1 MVFLPDISPQP
12 EYYPPKPRKPAY
24 KKPLPSS
31 YKPPNE
37 SEPPNEVNPY
47 QPPNEVNPYQPP
59 NEVDPPTDEPLFYSS
74 VKPTEQPAATESA
87 PTEDL
92 DMELKR
98 RYPNLEEEMKKYIQ
112 AIISG
117 SNYVT
122 PASSPPIYFTEPP
135 LELKQ
140 QNQQQEPEL
149 KQQNPEQEP
158 EQEPG
163 VDFDI
168 PVDSMEEEIFSNMSD
183 IQSESDNSEPE
194 MSADA
199 PEQTEVE
206 PTDTEA
212 NEESENSN
220 PDSEI
225 FPGYD
230 DESQNISDSESD
242 LEQPGTDEDQERRRK
257 SLFNKKSDRTQ
268 TFRTPDS
275 SSYKIKFPHFF
286 RGFDDWNFFS

>member
-1 MVFLPDISPQP
+1 LVFLPDISPQP

-37 SEPPNEVNPY
+37 SEPPNEVNPF
-47 QPPNEVNPYQPP
+47 QPPS
-59 NEVDPPTDEPLFYSS
+59 EVDPPTDEPLFYSS
-74 VKPTEQPAATESA
+74 VKPTEQPAATETV

-92 DMELKR
+92 DLELKK
-98 RYPNLEEEMKKYIQ
+98 RYPNLEEKMKKYIQ
-112 AIISG
+112 AVISG

-135 LELKQ
+135 PELKQ
-140 QNQQQEPEL
+140 QNPEQEPEL

-163 VDFDI
+163 EDFDI
-168 PVDSMEEEIFSNMSD
+168 PVESMEEAIFSSMSD

-212 NEESENSN
+212 NESDNTN

-230 DESQNISDSESD
+230 DESQNISESESD

-257 SLFNKKSDRTQ
+257 SLFNKESDRTP
-268 TFRTPDS
+268 TFRIPDH

-286 RGFDDWNFFS
+286 RGFDDWNFYS